1 MINNLVFAILV
12 FISSYAIYIKR
23 NLIKIVIGLSILE
36 AAVFYWVISTNDKGG
51 GLPFYQVTE
60 KGLDMID
67 AIPQA
72 LTLTGIVIGASTTA
86 LLLTF
91 IIELDKFTGTHN
103 LNNLKGLDD

>member
-1 MINNLVFAILV
+1 MMNNFVFSLLL
-12 FISSYAIYIKR
+12 FIGLYALYLKR
-23 NLIKIVIGLSILE
+23 NMIKIVIGLSIIE
-36 AAVFYWVISTNDKGG
+36 SSVFFWTVASNDKGG
-51 GLPFYQVTE
+51 KLPFYQIVET
-60 KGLDMID
+60 GQDMVD

-103 LNNLKGLDD
+103 LDNLKGLDD

>member
-1 MINNLVFAILV
+1 MINNFVFAILL
-12 FISSYAIYIKR
+12 FIGFYALYLKR
-23 NLIKIVIGLSILE
+23 NMIKIVIGLSIIE
-36 AAVFYWVISTNDKGG
+36 SAVFFWTVASNDKGG
-51 GLPFYQVTE
+51 KLPFYQITKSGQEMV
-60 KGLDMID
+60 D

-103 LNNLKGLDD
+103 LDNLKGLDD